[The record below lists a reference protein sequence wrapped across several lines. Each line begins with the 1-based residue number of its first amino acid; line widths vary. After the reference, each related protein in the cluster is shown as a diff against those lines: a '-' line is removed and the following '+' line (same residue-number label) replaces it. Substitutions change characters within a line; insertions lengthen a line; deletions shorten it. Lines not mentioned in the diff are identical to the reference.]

1 MDQVSAMY
9 RALSLGAGV
18 QSSTLAL
25 MIAAGEVPMV
35 DCAVFADTGDEPEEV
50 YKWLGYLEPL
60 LPFPVHRVSDGKLSE
75 VSTTLR
81 TSKKSGK
88 TYLRSS
94 IPAFIQNASGKRGM
108 GMRQCTRNHKI
119 DPINRWLRKAAK
131 VKRGTKEPVITTLI
145 GISLDEVIRMKPSR
159 QPWIK
164 NEWPLIDLNMTRQD
178 CLNWMKAHGYATPPR
193 SACVFCPYKSDAE
206 WIRLKEN
213 DPAGFAEAEV
223 YEFMLQSAYRR
234 STALTGKPFLHDSM
248 VPLGKA
254 KFTTEDRERQVD
266 AFNNEC
272 EGMCGV

>member
-1 MDQVSAMY
+1 MF

-25 MIAAGEVPMV
+25 QIAEGEVPMV
-35 DCAVFADTGDEPEEV
+35 DVAVFSDTGDEPDEV
-50 YKWLGYLEPL
+50 YAWLDYLKPL
-60 LPFPVHRVSDGKLSE
+60 LPFKVERVSDGRLSE

-81 TSKKSGK
+81 TSKQSGN

-94 IPAFIQNASGKRGM
+94 VPAFIRNANGKRGM

-119 DPINRWLRKAAK
+119 DPINRFLRKAAK
-131 VKRGTKEPVITTLI
+131 VKRGTKEPVVTMLI
-145 GISLDEVIRMKPSR
+145 GISLDEVIRMKPSQ

-164 NEWPLIDLNMTRQD
+164 NEWPLIDLGMTRAD
-178 CLNWMKAHGYATPPR
+178 CLTWMAAHGYRTPPR

-206 WIRLKEN
+206 WRRLKES
-213 DPAGFAEAEV
+213 DTKGFIDAQA
-223 YEFMLQSAYRR
+223 YEKMLQKAYAA
-234 STALTGKPFLHDSM
+234 STALTGTPFLHNSM
-248 VPLGKA
+248 VPLGEVD
-254 KFTTEDRERQVD
+254 FTKSTEKQVD